1 MDKTDRNLLSRRDH
15 SGAFLGGLRYF
26 SFKKKDGEAEER
38 GRKTENKTGSR
49 NDYITLDTVLV
60 GAISRGLTATEI
72 RSMELVQVL
81 DYCEEWN
88 RMHEPEEPEKK
99 RETNEER
106 RMMSQAEI
114 NAFLG

>member
-1 MDKTDRNLLSRRDH
+1 M
-15 SGAFLGGLRYF
+15 
-26 SFKKKDGEAEER
+26 
-38 GRKTENKTGSR
+38 
-49 NDYITLDTVLV
+49 
-60 GAISRGLTATEI
+60 TATEI

>member
-1 MDKTDRNLLSRRDH
+1 M
-15 SGAFLGGLRYF
+15 A
-26 SFKKKDGEAEER
+26 A
-38 GRKTENKTGSR
+38 
-49 NDYITLDTVLV
+49 
-60 GAISRGLTATEI
+60 GAIKGITIEFRGKTTPLDRALQKINKETRTVDQQLRQVNWALKFNPTSAELL
-72 RSMELVQVL
+72 RQKFTLLKELVQVL

>member
-1 MDKTDRNLLSRRDH
+1 M
-15 SGAFLGGLRYF
+15 
-26 SFKKKDGEAEER
+26 
-38 GRKTENKTGSR
+38 
-49 NDYITLDTVLV
+49 
-60 GAISRGLTATEI
+60 TATEI

-88 RMHEPEEPEKK
+88 RMHETEEPEKK
-99 RETNEER
+99 KETNEER